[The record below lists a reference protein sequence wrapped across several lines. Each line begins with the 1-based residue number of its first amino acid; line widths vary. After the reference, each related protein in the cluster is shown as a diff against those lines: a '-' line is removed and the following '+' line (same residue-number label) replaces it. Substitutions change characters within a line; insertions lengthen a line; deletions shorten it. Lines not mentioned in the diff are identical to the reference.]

1 VDDRSPAGSVDGV
14 DIGAV
19 IDAAIE
25 LLPATFLDRL
35 GSVAITV
42 EDEPTPAQLASVG
55 EYGLFGLYEGVP
67 RTRWAA
73 DSAAVPSRIT
83 LFSGPLARANPDPAG
98 FETAVVETLY
108 HEIAHH
114 FGIDDARLLE
124 LQRRR

>member
-1 VDDRSPAGSVDGV
+1 VDDGPPTASGDD
-14 DIGAV
+14 DIGAL

-25 LLPATFLDRL
+25 LLPAAFLDQL

-55 EYGLFGLYEGVP
+55 ADGLFGLYEGVP

-73 DSAAVPSRIT
+73 ESAALPSRIT
-83 LFSGPLARANPDPAG
+83 LFSGPLARAHPDPVR
-98 FETAVVETLY
+98 FESAVVETLF

-114 FGIDDARLLE
+114 FGIDDERLHQLGWG
-124 LQRRR
+124 

>member
-1 VDDRSPAGSVDGV
+1 MTDGAHPTLGPGQV

-19 IDAAIE
+19 IDTAIE
-25 LLPATFLDRL
+25 LLPQVFLDQL

-42 EDEPTPAQLASVG
+42 EDEPTPVQLASVG
-55 EYGLFGLYEGVP
+55 AYGLFGLYEGVP

-73 DSAAVPSRIT
+73 DSAALPSRIT
-83 LFSGPLARANPDPAG
+83 LFSGPLARAHPDPDR
-98 FETAVVETLY
+98 FEAAIVETLY

-124 LQRRR
+124 LRRR